1 MDTQMQSGGAGT
13 LRRLLFILYLFQ
25 RYELAPSATAATVR
39 STATATVRSTATAM
53 RSTAAAARS

>member
-1 MDTQMQSGGAGT
+1 MNTQMQSGGAGT

-39 STATATVRSTATAM
+39 STATAM